1 MVTAYI
7 GIGSNLGDKRN
18 NCFEALGM
26 LGQIP
31 DCELITHS
39 DLYLTKPVGVE
50 DQDWYVNS
58 VASIS
63 TSISAQKLLK
73 DLLGIETRMGRIRHN
88 KERWASRI
96 IDLDILVF
104 GKEII
109 HEKNLIVPHP
119 LMHVR
124 RFVLEPIVDLAPD
137 LIHPSLGLSMA
148 ELLQRLPEDGQVV
161 NRIGGQ

>member
-1 MVTAYI
+1 MITAYI

-18 NCFEALGM
+18 NCLKALGM

-31 DCELITHS
+31 GCELIAHS

-50 DQDWYVNS
+50 DQDWYLNG

-73 DLLGIETRMGRIRHN
+73 GLLGIETRMGRIRHN

-109 HEKNLIVPHP
+109 HEKNLTVPHP

-137 LIHPSLGLSMA
+137 LIHPSLGVSMA
-148 ELLQRLPEDGQVV
+148 ELLQKLPEDGQVV
-161 NRIGGQ
+161 NRIREQ

>member
-18 NCFEALGM
+18 NCLKAVDM
-26 LGQIP
+26 LGEIP
-31 DCELITHS
+31 GCELIARS
-39 DLYLTKPVGVE
+39 DLYLTSPVGVE
-50 DQDWYVNS
+50 DQDWYVNA

-63 TSISAQKLLK
+63 TRISAQKLLER
-73 DLLGIETRMGRIRHN
+73 LLDIESRMGRIRN
-88 KERWASRI
+88 KKERWASRI

-104 GKEII
+104 GREII

-137 LIHPSLGLSMA
+137 LIHPSLDVSMT
-148 ELLQRLPEDGQVV
+148 ELLQKLPEDEQVV
-161 NRIGGQ
+161 SRIREQ